1 MRYDAIMDLMRTT
14 LDIDAPVLEE
24 IKKLGQAE
32 HVPMGRLVSELLA
45 RALREAAPRQPAPVD
60 FAWINKP
67 MNAKVDLADREA
79 LYAAMEEERKI

>member
-1 MRYDAIMDLMRTT
+1 MRYDAIMGLMRTT

-45 RALREAAPRQPAPVD
+45 RALRETAPRQSASAN
-60 FAWINKP
+60 FAWIDKP
-67 MNAKVDLADREA
+67 MNALVDLADREA